1 MAENGPTRLTKLD
14 RVIEEYGLDG
24 LAVDLERLWAGDGD
38 RSLSIRELAAY
49 VNQRILEASM
59 REAEMRPLDGEVE
72 NRYRLLTDDGVSAG
86 ARIQARRDLERRG
99 VDVERVTDDFV
110 SHQTVYNYLTEERGV
125 EYEREVSDQRER
137 AQATVRRMT
146 SRTEAIA
153 RSTLERLRDTDRLAL
168 GSFDVFLDLRVRCTD
183 CGNAYGLI
191 ELLKSDGCECGR
203 DSTDG

>member
-1 MAENGPTRLTKLD
+1 MSENGPTRLTKLD
-14 RVIEEYGLDG
+14 RVIEEYDLDG

-38 RSLSIRELAAY
+38 RSLSTRELAAH

-59 REAEMRPLDGEVE
+59 REAGMRPLDGEVE
-72 NRYRLLTDDGVSAG
+72 NRYRLLTDDDVSTG

-110 SHQTVYNYLTEERGV
+110 SHQTVYKYLTEERGV
-125 EYEREVSDQRER
+125 EYEREVGDQRER
-137 AQATVRRMT
+137 ARGTVRRMT

-153 RSTLERLRDTDRLAL
+153 RSALERLRDTDRLAL

-183 CGNAYGLI
+183 CGNAYDLAD
-191 ELLKSDGCECGR
+191 LLEANGCECGR
-203 DSTDG
+203 GGTD